1 MGLNGTR
8 EAALTLRA
16 PGVYPRC
23 MNKHLTFS
31 CFASVFLLTVCS
43 LGGFAAA
50 DEAPAKASKY
60 TPGEKLHRG
69 INNTATG
76 WLEAPVTV
84 DKFNRERNLFEAV
97 TTGATRGVGLAIART
112 GVGIYEIFSSPFAA
126 PERYEPLMMPEKVE
140 G

>member
-1 MGLNGTR
+1 MK
-8 EAALTLRA
+8 
-16 PGVYPRC
+16 
-23 MNKHLTFS
+23 KHLILRL
-31 CFASVFLLTVCS
+31 FAPALLLTFIGLAS
-43 LGGFAAA
+43 SASA
-50 DEAPAKASKY
+50 DEAPTGSSKY

>member
-1 MGLNGTR
+1 
-8 EAALTLRA
+8 LTLGA
-16 PGVYPRC
+16 PGVYPRR
-23 MNKHLTFS
+23 MKKLNLFGFFLS
-31 CFASVFLLTVCS
+31 AALLTLVCLTGS
-43 LGGFAAA
+43 AFAADA
-50 DEAPAKASKY
+50 ASGSHEY

-84 DKFNRERNLFEAV
+84 DKFNRERNLFEAL
-97 TTGATRGVGLAIART
+97 TTGVTRGVGLAIART
-112 GVGIYEIFSSPFAA
+112 GVGIYEVFSSPFAA